1 MPMKS
6 FVNRQDLREQWSL
19 SKCPRSSYLKST
31 LLSHQAFGLDLSR
44 RSSQLTENVREEA
57 RASPVSDPEIE
68 SYLFVFSVRG
78 MTSVA
83 N

>member
-1 MPMKS
+1 M
-6 FVNRQDLREQWSL
+6 VSL
-19 SKCPRSSYLKST
+19 QLSPK
-31 LLSHQAFGLDLSR
+31 LLSEEYTIKSPGIWSGSFQKVFP
-44 RSSQLTENVREEA
+44 TENVREEE

>member
-1 MPMKS
+1 MVS
-6 FVNRQDLREQWSL
+6 FQVSP
-19 SKCPRSSYLKST
+19 K
-31 LLSHQAFGLDLSR
+31 LLSEEYTIKSSGIWTDLSR